1 MLVLKC
7 TSRCL
12 GHPECSEFHQWF
24 QLWVESNYYAFLIIS
39 GQGHCSGL
47 FVVGRCDVISLYSL
61 LPAVGVE
68 TVVPDFII
76 RHNVK

>member
-7 TSRCL
+7 PSWCL
-12 GHPECSEFHQWF
+12 GHPECSEFHPLF
-24 QLWVESNYYAFLIIS
+24 QLWVENNYYAFLSIS
-39 GQGHCSGL
+39 GQGHCSGI
-47 FVVGRCDVISLYSL
+47 FVVGRCDFISYSL
-61 LPAVGVE
+61 LPAIEVE